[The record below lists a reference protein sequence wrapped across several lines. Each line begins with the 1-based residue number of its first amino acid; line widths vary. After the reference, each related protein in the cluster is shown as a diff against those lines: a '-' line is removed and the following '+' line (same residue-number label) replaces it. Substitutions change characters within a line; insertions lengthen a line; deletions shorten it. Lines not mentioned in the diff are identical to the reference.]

1 MTELDRITELAR
13 QLMRRAPDG
22 FIRAECFD
30 AIANRVDGMKPGFAD
45 TSDIMD
51 WDACHVQWIGA

>member
-1 MTELDRITELAR
+1 MTELDRITELAY

-22 FIRAECFD
+22 FIRAECFEE
-30 AIANRVDGMKPGFAD
+30 IANRVDGMKPGFAD
-45 TSDIMD
+45 TSDIM